1 MVYIFFKFQI
11 PVVHCWYIGRQL
23 TFVYYSY
30 ILWSCYI
37 YSIVVEF
44 FCQFFW
50 DFLCDNHVICKKK
63 KLFPSFPSFILL
75 IFLSYCTKSSG
86 TKFSRRG
93 ERWGYSCLIPSLRG
107 KVSFL
112 TIKCSIR
119 CRFSV
124 DILMLEKFLFIPS
137 LLRILS
143 RISSGFHQVLFCIHS
158 YDDVIFLL

>member
-1 MVYIFFKFQI
+1 MILLYILNSCRIFLSIFFEI
-11 PVVHCWYIGRQL
+11 SYVIIMS
-23 TFVYYSY
+23 FV
-30 ILWSCYI
+30 
-37 YSIVVEF
+37 
-44 FCQFFW
+44 
-50 DFLCDNHVICKKK
+50 KK